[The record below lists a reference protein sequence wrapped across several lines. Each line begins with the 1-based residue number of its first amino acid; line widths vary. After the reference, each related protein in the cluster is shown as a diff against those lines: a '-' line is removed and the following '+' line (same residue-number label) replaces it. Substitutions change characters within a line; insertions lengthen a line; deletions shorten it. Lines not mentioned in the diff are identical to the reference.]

1 MSDEVQQY
9 QDHLLAKR
17 IASRFIKAS
26 YAKLG
31 NLTDDD
37 TLSQLVEMEM
47 ESMEIDGEPTYESL
61 KAVDRAASTYEDA
74 VEDVLTKW
82 VKANMDK
89 IDMDGRLLKG
99 ARRPDDVVE
108 VMMDLRGGA
117 AYLYFMEAEGHGVGT
132 WDGDWDPL
140 FKDHRSTIKE
150 LSRHVEQKTKQKW
163 RDLKQAIEDA
173 AFSAD
178 DEGEED

>member
-17 IASRFIKAS
+17 VASRFIRAS

-37 TLSQLVEMEM
+37 TMDKIVEMEI
-47 ESMEIDGEPTYESL
+47 ESMGLEGDPDYEMMRP
-61 KAVDRAASTYEDA
+61 VYDAASEYEDA
-74 VEDVLTKW
+74 VEDVLLKW

-89 IDMDGRLLKG
+89 LDLDGRLLKR
-99 ARRPDDVVE
+99 ARRPEDVVE
-108 VMMDLRGGA
+108 VMLELRGGA

-132 WDGDWDPL
+132 WDGDWDPM

-150 LSRHVEQKTKQKW
+150 LSRHVEQKTKGQYRK
-163 RDLKQAIEDA
+163 LKSAIDAA
-173 AFSAD
+173 AFSV
-178 DEGEED
+178 DEDEE